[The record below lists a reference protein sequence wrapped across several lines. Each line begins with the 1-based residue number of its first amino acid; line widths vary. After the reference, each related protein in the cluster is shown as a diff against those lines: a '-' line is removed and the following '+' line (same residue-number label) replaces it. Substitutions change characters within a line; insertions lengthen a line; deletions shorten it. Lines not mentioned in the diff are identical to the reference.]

1 MISKIRR
8 YLPGTL
14 VVALV
19 PFVHAESAAVV
30 EAVTPPIAVEAA
42 PIDEAQVAADSS
54 YALGYRTGTNF
65 GREFGRFG
73 VGVDDLDK
81 ETFLKGFL
89 TGMAG
94 KPTEVEE
101 ARLQAAMGALGDRL
115 QAREKKIAEANLAE
129 GKKFLEENAKREGV
143 VTTES
148 GLQYE
153 VLKAGEGKG
162 YVAPEGENAPEKQFM
177 VNYKGT
183 LIDGREFDASE
194 EGQPTAMSL
203 QVIDGFREALTMMP
217 MGAKWKLFIP
227 SELAY
232 GEERQGALI
241 PPNSTLS
248 FDMEL
253 VSIQDAPPQQGGFP
267 FPIPEQ

>member
-1 MISKIRR
+1 MIPKFRP
-8 YLPGTL
+8 YLSGSL

-19 PFVHAESAAVV
+19 PLVHAEPAPVV

-42 PIDEAQVAADSS
+42 PVDEAQMAADSS

-73 VGVDDLDK
+73 VTVEDLDK

-101 ARLQAAMGALGDRL
+101 PRLQAAMGALGERL
-115 QAREKKIAEANLAE
+115 QAREKKIADANLAE
-129 GKKFLEENAKREGV
+129 GRKFLEENAKREGV

-153 VLKAGEGKG
+153 VIKAGEGKG
-162 YVAPEGENAPEKQFM
+162 YTAPEGENAPEKQFM

-194 EGQPTAMSL
+194 EGQPTAMTL

-217 MGAKWKLFIP
+217 LGAQWKLFIP

-232 GEERQGALI
+232 GEERQGAMI
-241 PPNSTLS
+241 APNSTLI
-248 FDMEL
+248 FDLEL
-253 VSIQDAPPQQGGFP
+253 VSIQDAPAPQGGLP